1 MPVFYLTDKILFP
14 PVHYAEP
21 SGILAVG
28 GDLAPER
35 LLEAYSRGIFP
46 WFSDD
51 SPIVWWSPDPRFVV
65 YPSEIKITRSMRQVL
80 ERGIF
85 RITFDT
91 AFREVITGCSMPR
104 KHEQGTWITDDM
116 IEAYIKLHEKGYA
129 HSIEAWKGDSLAGG
143 LYGVSLGRTFFGESM
158 FSRESNAS
166 KAAFITLAVNLRRN
180 GFDIIDCQVHTDHL
194 ESLGAYE
201 MPRDMF
207 VSIIRKSLAEET
219 IKGNWGRSTLFNPV
233 LSPDELRSQG
243 C

>member
-28 GDLAPER
+28 GDLAPQR
-35 LLEAYSRGIFP
+35 LLEAYRRGIFP

-51 SPIVWWSPDPRFVV
+51 SPIIWWSPDPRFVV
-65 YPSEIKITRSMRQVL
+65 YPGEVRITRSMRQVL

-91 AFREVITGCSMPR
+91 AFRDVITACSMPR
-104 KHEQGTWITDDM
+104 KHDNGTWITGEM
-116 IEAYIKLHEKGYA
+116 IEAYVKLHELGYA
-129 HSIEAWKGDSLAGG
+129 HSVEAWSGDTLAGG
-143 LYGVSLGRTFFGESM
+143 LYGISLGRVFFGESM
-158 FSRESNAS
+158 FARESNAS
-166 KAAFITLAVNLRRN
+166 KAAFITLAINLERL

-194 ESLGAYE
+194 ESLGAFE
-201 MPRDMF
+201 IPREEF
-207 VSIIRKSLAEET
+207 IAIIRRALEGET
-219 IKGNWGRSTLFNPV
+219 IKGNWGECGLFSPV
-233 LSPDELRSQG
+233 IDPGGLRARG

>member
-1 MPVFYLTDKILFP
+1 MTVFYLTDKILFP

-51 SPIVWWSPDPRFVV
+51 SPIIWWSPDPRFVV
-65 YPSEIKITRSMRQVL
+65 YPGKVKVSRSMRKVL

-91 AFREVITGCSMPR
+91 AFMEVVTECSMPR
-104 KHEQGTWITDDM
+104 KHEQGTWITEDM
-116 IEAYIKLHEKGYA
+116 IEAYVKLHAMGFA
-129 HSIEAWKGDSLAGG
+129 HSVEAWNGDTLAGG
-143 LYGVSLGRTFFGESM
+143 LYGVSLGRVFFGESM

-166 KAAFITLAVNLRRN
+166 KAAFITLAINLRRS
-180 GFDIIDCQVHTDHL
+180 GFDIIDSQVHTDHL
-194 ESLGAYE
+194 ESLGAFE
-201 MPRDMF
+201 MPREEF
-207 VSIIRKSLAEET
+207 IGIIKKSLSAET
-219 IKGNWGRSTLFNPV
+219 IKGNWGDNRLFDSV
-233 LSPDELRSQG
+233 LSPEELKAPD

>member
-35 LLEAYSRGIFP
+35 LLEAYSHGIFP

-65 YPSEIKITRSMRQVL
+65 YPSEIKVSRSMRQVL
-80 ERGIF
+80 ERGVF
-85 RITFDT
+85 RITFDR
-91 AFREVITGCSMPR
+91 AFRDVITACSLPR

-116 IEAYIKLHEKGYA
+116 IEAYVKLHEIGYA
-129 HSIEAWKGDSLAGG
+129 HSIEAWKGESLAGG

-180 GFDIIDCQVHTDHL
+180 GFDIIDCQVHTEHL
-194 ESLGAYE
+194 ESLGAFE

-207 VSIIRKSLAEET
+207 IGIIRKSLAGET
-219 IKGNWGRSTLFNPV
+219 IKGNWGGSSLFDPV
-233 LSPDELRSQG
+233 LASEELRSQG

>member
-35 LLEAYSRGIFP
+35 LLEAYRRGIFP

-51 SPIVWWSPDPRFVV
+51 SPIIWWSPDPRFVV
-65 YPSEIKITRSMRQVL
+65 YPGEVRISRSMRQVL

-91 AFREVITGCSMPR
+91 AFRDVITGCSMPR
-104 KHEQGTWITDDM
+104 RHEDGTWITDDM
-116 IEAYIKLHEKGYA
+116 IEAYVKLHELGYA

-143 LYGVSLGRTFFGESM
+143 LYGISLGKVFFGESM
-158 FSRESNAS
+158 FSNMSNAS
-166 KAAFITLAVNLRRN
+166 KAAFITLAINLEKL

-194 ESLGAYE
+194 ESLGAFE
-201 MPRDMF
+201 IPREEF
-207 VSIIRKSLAEET
+207 INIIRESLTGET
-219 IKGNWGRSTLFNPV
+219 IRGNWGVNGIFSPV
-233 LSPDELRSQG
+233 LDPSDLRSRD